1 MVKCKEATTEE
12 EQQQEEKCLVQETQ
26 GMHISAVEI

>member
-12 EQQQEEKCLVQETQ
+12 EQQQEEKRLVQETQ